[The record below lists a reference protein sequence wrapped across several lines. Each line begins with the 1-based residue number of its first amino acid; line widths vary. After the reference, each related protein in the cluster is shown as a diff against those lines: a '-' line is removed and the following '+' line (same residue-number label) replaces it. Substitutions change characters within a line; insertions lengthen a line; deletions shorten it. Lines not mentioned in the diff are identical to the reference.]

1 MSDIYVENEGDFVN
15 LKDEDGNLG
24 GINSINLDTT
34 PEAIILAYNM
44 IIRDYR
50 LTQTDIRQIIKI
62 VEVRTLLM
70 FCYYSKI
77 ILDNKG
83 KGIPELISSL
93 QRNVIRTELRDVV
106 LHDIFVA
113 EIGSKYADKYKIEI
127 FASKKAKGF
136 DLLIGDFKCECK
148 IRMGYLNKEA
158 IKKDCEG
165 LLNDLATK
173 EYNKVIKNRVVGA
186 FLKQEA
192 DIVFVD
198 STRTVVGYGLIL
210 TNNMKS
216 LPELKKYS
224 LILYSQNRGESEWD
238 SIFIPPDD
246 LDPIKRK
253 YNKAKQALLKSEIL

>member
-1 MSDIYVENEGDFVN
+1 MSDIYVENEEDFVN
-15 LKDEDGNLG
+15 LKDEYGNLG
-24 GINSINLDTT
+24 GINPIDLDTT
-34 PEAIILAYNM
+34 SEAIILAYNM
-44 IIRDYR
+44 IIRKYH
-50 LTQTDIRQIIKI
+50 LTQKDIRRILKI
-62 VEVRTLLM
+62 VDERKLLM
-70 FCYYSKI
+70 FCYYCKI

-83 KGIPELISSL
+83 DGISKLISSL
-93 QRNVIRTELRDVV
+93 RRNESHEGV

-113 EIGSKYADKYKIEI
+113 EIGSKYADKYEIKIIAE
-127 FASKKAKGF
+127 KKAKGF

-158 IKKDCEG
+158 IKKNCEG

-246 LDPIKRK
+246 LDLIKRK